1 VSEDIPLAKEPLL
14 VVEDEADI
22 LESWRDNLAKEGF
35 RVTGV
40 TSGEEARRAV
50 RQIFTNPANQRTEQ
64 HITGRFG

>member
-40 TSGEEARRAV
+40 TSGEEGLY
-50 RQIFTNPANQRTEQ
+50 QRSFPHE
-64 HITGRFG
+64 HNGR